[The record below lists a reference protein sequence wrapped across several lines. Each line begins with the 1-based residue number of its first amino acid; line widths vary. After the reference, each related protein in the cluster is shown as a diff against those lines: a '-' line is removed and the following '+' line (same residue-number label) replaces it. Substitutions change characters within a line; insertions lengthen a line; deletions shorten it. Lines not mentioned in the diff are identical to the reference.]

1 MASQLPLQ
9 DTLDIA
15 VREFVSLASGL
26 DSSLVIPGDDNHP
39 APNEPYATV
48 ENMITI
54 GVGIDSEVPTDGP
67 TTTETTLKHKGT
79 RSISYSVQFFREGA
93 ADNAEGLLSYAST
106 TLGQLF
112 LAQNNLTWKRA
123 GDVRN
128 IGAVMGSK
136 NEERRAVDI
145 ELRYISRRT
154 IDINRIGSV
163 EIDFTMSDS
172 TDINEVIEVTD
183 A

>member
-9 DTLDIA
+9 NTIDVA

-26 DSSLVIPGDDNHP
+26 NSSLVIPGDDNHP

-48 ENMITI
+48 ENIITI
-54 GVGIDSEVPTDGP
+54 GVGIDSEVPTEGP

-79 RSISYSVQFFREGA
+79 RTIKYSVQFYRDGS
-93 ADNAEGLLSYAST
+93 ADNVEGLLSYAST

-112 LAQNNLTWKRA
+112 LAQNNLTWKMA
-123 GDVRN
+123 GDIRN
-128 IGAVMGSK
+128 ISSVMGSEY
-136 NEERRAVDI
+136 EERRSVDI

-163 EIDFTMSDS
+163 EIDLTMSDS

>member
-9 DTLDIA
+9 DTLDVA
-15 VREFVSLASGL
+15 VRKFVSLASGL
-26 DSSLVIPGDDNHP
+26 DSSLVILGKDNNP
-39 APNEPYATV
+39 APNEPYASV
-48 ENMITI
+48 LNIISI

-67 TTTETTLKHKGT
+67 TATETTLKHKGT
-79 RSISYSVQFFREGA
+79 RRITYSVQFYRSGA

-106 TLGQLF
+106 ALGQLF
-112 LAQNNLTWKRA
+112 LAQNNLTWKLA
-123 GDVRN
+123 GDVRD

-136 NEERRAVDI
+136 YEDRRAVDI
-145 ELRYISRRT
+145 ELSYISRRN
-154 IDINRIGSV
+154 IDVNRIGSV